1 MADNPSIRRYQ
12 TRVRAGETPGDA
24 FADFLATIGNPAGRS
39 RTIFSPQPVTADC
52 DPVVLAETGQCVSS
66 TKLDVQRFHDLQ
78 TTLPNTRKSFR
89 EAILDGPVIGYDL
102 PEIYQP
108 LIQRQFETQKLT
120 GTGGDGPGKGRAIAA
135 APPTIAPGPPVA
147 IPTDGLLP
155 TPVPNLTAGVS
166 QATNLTPPVPEIIAP
181 VESVANGGSD
191 ASSVNPA
198 VRAIMTPALTA
209 PTVAPRA
216 VAPRAV
222 APRAVAPRTKT
233 VVRPASVT
241 RSTPGWSSTSIPCI
255 PKEVLADY
263 MKAFKKRKRCP

>member
-39 RTIFSPQPVTADC
+39 RTIFSPQPVTTDC

-66 TKLDVQRFHDLQ
+66 TQLDVQRYEDLQ
-78 TTLPNTRKSFR
+78 TALPQTSKPLRNWPALER
-89 EAILDGPVIGYDL
+89 LPVIGEGL
-102 PEIYQP
+102 PV
-108 LIQRQFETQKLT
+108 T
-120 GTGGDGPGKGRAIAA
+120 GTGGDGPGKGSAIAD
-135 APPTIAPGPPVA
+135 APPTIAPRPPVA

-181 VESVANGGSD
+181 VESVANGGTD
-191 ASSVNPA
+191 ASTVNPFHDLHVNSA
-198 VRAIMTPALTA
+198 VATA
-209 PTVAPRA
+209 PTVAPRAVAPRA

-241 RSTPGWSSTSIPCI
+241 RSAPGWSSTSIPCF
-255 PKEVLADY
+255 PKEVLSDY
-263 MKAFKKRKRCP
+263 MQAFRKRKRCP